1 MGPRTLLGIL
11 APHPKPYLRMLVL
24 KAVTAHINF
33 LQALFIFYLLP
44 SRQLSSQT
52 LLIPGFDSLKQNVAK
67 QQSFYN
73 PHGWG
78 RDALRVLS
86 SAPLCK
92 HTHVCLPRL
101 QARPEGMPLD
111 AIRCPES
118 PHPRDQP
125 DILTTTCGALPCSG
139 LSQTLEYSLATLRGF
154 NCNSFSILTTELPRP
169 DFLSSGDMIAVKIA
183 VCLVLKSTATLL
195 VDSISCR

>member
-1 MGPRTLLGIL
+1 MPFDTQDTLSPPHQRASYKLRILQPTSCQAGMGPRTLLAIL
-11 APHPKPYLRMLVL
+11 AHPSPYLRMLVL

-78 RDALRVLS
+78 RDAQRVLS
-86 SAPLCK
+86 ATPHCK
-92 HTHVCLPRL
+92 HTHVSLPRP

-111 AIRCPES
+111 AIRCPAS
-118 PHPRDQP
+118 PHARD
-125 DILTTTCGALPCSG
+125 
-139 LSQTLEYSLATLRGF
+139 
-154 NCNSFSILTTELPRP
+154 
-169 DFLSSGDMIAVKIA
+169 
-183 VCLVLKSTATLL
+183 
-195 VDSISCR
+195 